1 MSASKVARRHRACP
15 WSRRARLARWFA
27 QTSDGRESVRS
38 TVRRRC
44 QPACQSAPN
53 CRLGESVNTDSRAFR
68 SPARAEYPPK
78 SLARPVCSQ
87 FFSPRKS
94 GAAMS
99 REASVASPQTLSSR
113 SIGVVHENS
122 DIDEM
127 PISQWFLEFT
137 PERAQRARSRSMMR
151 APTSSRRVVAMCRDA
166 AGASRYTF
174 R

>member
-1 MSASKVARRHRACP
+1 
-15 WSRRARLARWFA
+15 
-27 QTSDGRESVRS
+27 
-38 TVRRRC
+38 
-44 QPACQSAPN
+44 
-53 CRLGESVNTDSRAFR
+53 
-68 SPARAEYPPK
+68 
-78 SLARPVCSQ
+78 
-87 FFSPRKS
+87 
-94 GAAMS
+94 MS
-99 REASVASPQTLSSR
+99 REAPVASPQTLSSR